1 MKTLTATLL
10 ATAISASFSVYAAEN
25 PSDPASYKNMTQK
38 AGSDYK
44 AANANCSGMSG
55 ATRTVCV
62 EEAKVARARAEADA
76 VAQYKNTQ
84 KDRTKARTALANA
97 DYALAKAKCAAM
109 TGGEKDSCI
118 STARTVHSAALADA
132 KADRNMAVAS
142 TNPSSPVTSTET
154 RDPAKAAAVD
164 KCAQVAGQ
172 PTTGCLIQHEGKTIA
187 DRTERA
193 ADRAENATE
202 RAMAKA
208 DNATDRAAVATGS
221 AAQRTE
227 NAAERAGERTE
238 RMADNAAARTERSA
252 ERVGDKTE
260 RSAER
265 VGDKTERSAERVGDK
280 TERSAERAGDKTER
294 MAETA
299 AAKTE
304 RAGETLA
311 AKTRNV
317 AAATRENVADA
328 VITTKIKADLF
339 AEPELKALAI
349 DVDTENGVVNL
360 SGFVASKA
368 HADKA
373 ERLAKGVKGVTNV
386 KNSLKVK

>member
-1 MKTLTATLL
+1 MKALTATLL
-10 ATAISASFSVYAAEN
+10 AAAISASFSVYAADA

-38 AGSDYK
+38 AAADYK
-44 AANANCSGMSG
+44 AAAANCTGMSG
-55 ATRTVCV
+55 AARQVCV

-109 TGGEKDSCI
+109 TGAEKDSCL
-118 STARTVHSAALADA
+118 STAHTVHTAALSDA

-142 TNPSSPVTSTET
+142 TNPASPVTSTET

-164 KCAQVAGQ
+164 KCAQIAGQ
-172 PTTGCLIQHEGKTIA
+172 PSTGCLIQHEGKTIA

-202 RAMAKA
+202 RAVARA
-208 DNATDRAAVATGS
+208 DNATDRAAVTAGS

-227 NAAERAGERTE
+227 NAAERAGE
-238 RMADNAAARTERSA
+238 
-252 ERVGDKTE
+252 
-260 RSAER
+260 
-265 VGDKTERSAERVGDK
+265 
-280 TERSAERAGDKTER
+280 KTER

-299 AAKTE
+299 AVKTE
-304 RAGETLA
+304 RAGETIA
-311 AKTRNV
+311 AKTKSI
-317 AAATRENVADA
+317 AAETKENVADA

-360 SGFVASKA
+360 SGFVSSKA
-368 HADKA
+368 EADKA
-373 ERLAKGVKGVTNV
+373 VRLAKEVKGVTNV

>member
-1 MKTLTATLL
+1 MKALTATLL
-10 ATAISASFSVYAAEN
+10 AAAISASFSVYAADA

-38 AGSDYK
+38 AAADYK
-44 AANANCSGMSG
+44 AAAATCTGMSG
-55 ATRTVCV
+55 AARQVCV

-76 VAQYKNTQ
+76 VAQYRNTQ

-97 DYALAKAKCAAM
+97 DYALAKAKCAVV
-109 TGGEKDSCI
+109 TGAEKESCI
-118 STARTVHSAALADA
+118 STAHTVHTAALADA

-142 TNPSSPVTSTET
+142 TNPASPVTTTET

-164 KCAQVAGQ
+164 KCAQIAGQ
-172 PTTGCLIQHEGKTIA
+172 PSTGCLIQHEGKTIA
-187 DRTERA
+187 DRTDRA

-202 RAMAKA
+202 RAVARA
-208 DNATDRAAVATGS
+208 DNATDRAAVTAGA

-238 RMADNAAARTERSA
+238 RMAENAAVKTERAA

-260 RSAER
+260 RMAETAAA
-265 VGDKTERSAERVGDK
+265 KTERMAE
-280 TERSAERAGDKTER
+280 TAAAKTER

-304 RAGETLA
+304 RAGETIVE
-311 AKTRNV
+311 KSKNV
-317 AAATRENVADA
+317 AAATKENVNDA

-360 SGFVASKA
+360 SGFVSSKA
-368 HADKA
+368 EADRA
-373 ERLAKGVKGVTNV
+373 VRLAKEVKGVTKV
-386 KNSLKVK
+386 QNSLKVK

>member
-1 MKTLTATLL
+1 MNALTATLL
-10 ATAISASFSVYAAEN
+10 ATAISASFSVYAAET
-25 PSDPASYKNMTQK
+25 PSDPASYRNMTQK
-38 AGSDYK
+38 AAADYK
-44 AANANCSGMSG
+44 AATASCTGMSG
-55 ATRTVCV
+55 PARLVCV

-76 VAQYKNTQ
+76 VAQYKDTQ

-97 DYALAKAKCAAM
+97 DYALAKAKCAAV
-109 TGGEKDSCI
+109 TGGEKDSCM
-118 STARTVHSAALADA
+118 STARTVHTAALADA

-142 TNPSSPVTSTET
+142 TNPASPVTSTET
-154 RDPAKAAAVD
+154 RDPVKAAAVD
-164 KCAQVAGQ
+164 KCAQIAGQ
-172 PTTGCLIQHEGKTIA
+172 PTTGCLIQQEGKTIA

-202 RAMAKA
+202 RAVART
-208 DNATDRAAVATGS
+208 DNATDRAAVTAGT

-227 NAAERAGERTE
+227 GAAERAGER
-238 RMADNAAARTERSA
+238 
-252 ERVGDKTE
+252 
-260 RSAER
+260 
-265 VGDKTERSAERVGDK
+265 
-280 TERSAERAGDKTER
+280 TER

-317 AAATRENVADA
+317 AAETRENVADA

-360 SGFVASKA
+360 SGFVSSKA
-368 HADKA
+368 EAEKA
-373 ERLAKGVKGVTNV
+373 VRLAKGVKGVTNV
-386 KNSLKVK
+386 KNALKVK

>member
-1 MKTLTATLL
+1 MKALTATLL
-10 ATAISASFSVYAAEN
+10 AAAISASFSVYAADA

-38 AGSDYK
+38 AAADYK
-44 AANANCSGMSG
+44 AAAATCTGMSG
-55 ATRTVCV
+55 AARQVCV

-76 VAQYKNTQ
+76 VAQYRNTQ
-84 KDRTKARTALANA
+84 KDRTKARTALADA
-97 DYALAKAKCAAM
+97 DYALAKAKCAAVM
-109 TGGEKDSCI
+109 GAEKESCI
-118 STARTVHSAALADA
+118 STAHTVHTAALADA

-142 TNPSSPVTSTET
+142 TNPASPVTTTDT

-172 PTTGCLIQHEGKTIA
+172 PTTGCLIAHEGKTIA
-187 DRTERA
+187 DRTDRA
-193 ADRAENATE
+193 TDRAENATE
-202 RAMAKA
+202 RAVARA
-208 DNATDRAAVATGS
+208 DNATDRAAVTAGS

-238 RMADNAAARTERSA
+238 RMAENAA
-252 ERVGDKTE
+252 V
-260 RSAER
+260 
-265 VGDKTERSAERVGDK
+265 
-280 TERSAERAGDKTER
+280 KTER

-304 RAGETLA
+304 RAGETIA
-311 AKTRNV
+311 EKSKNI
-317 AAATRENVADA
+317 AAATKENVTDA

-360 SGFVASKA
+360 SGFVSSKA
-368 HADKA
+368 EA
-373 ERLAKGVKGVTNV
+373 ERAVRLAKGVKGVTKV
-386 KNSLKVK
+386 QNSLKVK

>member
-1 MKTLTATLL
+1 MKALTATLL
-10 ATAISASFSVYAAEN
+10 ATAISASFSVYAADG

-38 AGSDYK
+38 AASDYK
-44 AANANCSGMSG
+44 AASANCAGMSG
-55 ATRTVCV
+55 SARQVCV

-84 KDRTKARTALANA
+84 QDRTKARTALANA
-97 DYALAKAKCAAM
+97 DYALAKAKCAAV
-109 TGGEKDSCI
+109 TGGEKDSCL
-118 STARTVHSAALADA
+118 STAHTVHTAALADA

-142 TNPSSPVTSTET
+142 TNPASPVTSTAT

-164 KCAQVAGQ
+164 KCAQIAGQ
-172 PTTGCLIQHEGKTIA
+172 PNTGCLIQHEGKTIA

-193 ADRAENATE
+193 TDRAENATE
-202 RAMAKA
+202 RAVARA
-208 DNATDRAAVATGS
+208 DNATDRAAVTAGN

-238 RMADNAAARTERSA
+238 RMAENAA
-252 ERVGDKTE
+252 VKTE
-260 RSAER
+260 RA
-265 VGDKTERSAERVGDK
+265 
-280 TERSAERAGDKTER
+280 AERAGDKTER

-299 AAKTE
+299 AVKTE
-304 RAGETLA
+304 RAAETIA
-311 AKTRNV
+311 AKTKNV
-317 AAATRENVADA
+317 AAATKENVADA

-360 SGFVASKA
+360 SGFVSSKA
-368 HADKA
+368 EADKA

>member
-1 MKTLTATLL
+1 MKALTATLL
-10 ATAISASFSVYAAEN
+10 AAAISASFSVYAADN

-38 AGSDYK
+38 AAADYK
-44 AANANCSGMSG
+44 AASANCTGMSG
-55 ATRTVCV
+55 AVRQVCV

-109 TGGEKDSCI
+109 TGGEKTSCI
-118 STARTVHSAALADA
+118 STAHTVHTAALADA

-142 TNPSSPVTSTET
+142 TNPASPVTSTET

-164 KCAQVAGQ
+164 KCAQIAGQ

-187 DRTERA
+187 DRTDRA
-193 ADRAENATE
+193 TDRAENATE
-202 RAMAKA
+202 RAVARA
-208 DNATDRAAVATGS
+208 DNATDRAAVAAGS

-227 NAAERAGERTE
+227 NAAERAG
-238 RMADNAAARTERSA
+238 
-252 ERVGDKTE
+252 
-260 RSAER
+260 
-265 VGDKTERSAERVGDK
+265 
-280 TERSAERAGDKTER
+280 DKTER
-294 MAETA
+294 MADTA

-304 RAGETLA
+304 RAGDTIA

-317 AAATRENVADA
+317 AAETKENVADA

-368 HADKA
+368 EADKA
-373 ERLAKGVKGVTNV
+373 VRLAKGVKGVTNV

>member
-10 ATAISASFSVYAAEN
+10 ATAISASFSVYAAEA
-25 PSDPASYKNMTQK
+25 PGDPASYKNMTQK
-38 AGSDYK
+38 AAADYK

-118 STARTVHSAALADA
+118 STAHTVHTAALADA

-193 ADRAENATE
+193 ADRAENATD

-227 NAAERAGERTE
+227 NAAERAGERSE
-238 RMADNAAARTERSA
+238 RMVDNAAA
-252 ERVGDKTE
+252 
-260 RSAER
+260 
-265 VGDKTERSAERVGDK
+265 K

-294 MAETA
+294 MAEST

-360 SGFVASKA
+360 SGFVATKA

>member
-1 MKTLTATLL
+1 MKALTATLL
-10 ATAISASFSVYAAEN
+10 ATAISASFSVYAADA
-25 PSDPASYKNMTQK
+25 PSDPANYKNMTQK
-38 AGSDYK
+38 AAADYK
-44 AANANCSGMSG
+44 SAAATCTGMSG
-55 ATRTVCV
+55 AARQVCV

-76 VAQYKNTQ
+76 VAQYRNTQ

-97 DYALAKAKCAAM
+97 DYALAKAKCATV
-109 TGGEKDSCI
+109 TGAEKESCI
-118 STARTVHSAALADA
+118 STAHTVHTAALADA

-142 TNPSSPVTSTET
+142 TNPASPVTTTET

-172 PTTGCLIQHEGKTIA
+172 PTTGCLISHEGKTIA
-187 DRTERA
+187 DRTDRA

-202 RAMAKA
+202 RAVARADNATDRAAARA
-208 DNATDRAAVATGS
+208 DNATDRAAVAAGT

-238 RMADNAAARTERSA
+238 RMAENAAVKTERAA

-260 RSAER
+260 RMAE
-265 VGDKTERSAERVGDK
+265 TA
-280 TERSAERAGDKTER
+280 AAKTER

-304 RAGETLA
+304 RAGETIA
-311 AKTRNV
+311 ATTKNV
-317 AAATRENVADA
+317 AAATKENVNDA

-360 SGFVASKA
+360 SGFVSN
-368 HADKA
+368 KA
-373 ERLAKGVKGVTNV
+373 EAERAVRLAKSVKGVTKV
-386 KNSLKVK
+386 QNSLKVK

>member
-1 MKTLTATLL
+1 MKAFTATLL
-10 ATAISASFSVYAAEN
+10 AAAISASFSVHAADA

-38 AGSDYK
+38 AAADYK
-44 AANANCSGMSG
+44 AAASACTGMSG
-55 ATRTVCV
+55 SARQVCV

-76 VAQYKNTQ
+76 VAQYRNTQ
-84 KDRTKARTALANA
+84 TDRTKARTALANA
-97 DYALAKAKCAAM
+97 DYALAKAKCATV
-109 TGGEKDSCI
+109 TGGEKDSCL
-118 STARTVHSAALADA
+118 STAHTVHTAALADA

-142 TNPSSPVTSTET
+142 TNPASPVTTTET

-164 KCAQVAGQ
+164 KCAQIAGQ
-172 PTTGCLIQHEGKTIA
+172 PSTGCLIQHEGKTIA

-202 RAMAKA
+202 RAVARADNATDRAAARA
-208 DNATDRAAVATGS
+208 DNATDRAAVTAST

-238 RMADNAAARTERSA
+238 RMAETAAARTERAA
-252 ERVGDKTE
+252 ERV
-260 RSAER
+260 
-265 VGDKTERSAERVGDK
+265 
-280 TERSAERAGDKTER
+280 GDKTER

-304 RAGETLA
+304 RAGETIVE
-311 AKTRNV
+311 KSKNV
-317 AAATRENVADA
+317 AAATKENVNDA

-360 SGFVASKA
+360 SGFVSSKA
-368 HADKA
+368 EADRA
-373 ERLAKGVKGVTNV
+373 VRLAKGVKGVTKV
-386 KNSLKVK
+386 QNSLKVK

>member
-1 MKTLTATLL
+1 MKALSATLL
-10 ATAISASFSVYAAEN
+10 ATALSASFSVHAAGN
-25 PSDPASYKNMTQK
+25 PSDPASYKNMSQK
-38 AGSDYK
+38 AAADYK
-44 AANANCSGMSG
+44 AASANCTGMGG
-55 ATRTVCV
+55 AARQVCV

-97 DYALAKAKCAAM
+97 DHALAKAKCAAM
-109 TGGEKDSCI
+109 TGGEKDSCL
-118 STARTVHSAALADA
+118 STAHTVHTAALDDA

-142 TNPSSPVTSTET
+142 TNPASPVTSTET

-164 KCAQVAGQ
+164 KCAQIAGQ

-193 ADRAENATE
+193 TE
-202 RAMAKA
+202 RTAITA
-208 DNATDRAAVATGS
+208 DS
-221 AAQRTE
+221 AAQRT
-227 NAAERAGERTE
+227 
-238 RMADNAAARTERSA
+238 DNA
-252 ERVGDKTE
+252 
-260 RSAER
+260 
-265 VGDKTERSAERVGDK
+265 
-280 TERSAERAGDKTER
+280 AERAGDKTER
-294 MAETA
+294 MAENA

-304 RAGETLA
+304 RAGDTIA
-311 AKTRNV
+311 AKTKNV
-317 AAATRENVADA
+317 AAETKENVADA

-368 HADKA
+368 EADKA
-373 ERLAKGVKGVTNV
+373 VRLAKGVKGVTNV

>member
-1 MKTLTATLL
+1 MKALTATLL
-10 ATAISASFSVYAAEN
+10 ATAISASFSVYAADA

-38 AGSDYK
+38 AAADYK
-44 AANANCSGMSG
+44 SAAATCTGMSG
-55 ATRTVCV
+55 AARQVCV

-76 VAQYKNTQ
+76 VAQYRNTQ

-97 DYALAKAKCAAM
+97 DYALAKAKCAAV
-109 TGGEKDSCI
+109 TGAEKESCI
-118 STARTVHSAALADA
+118 STAHTVHTAALADA

-142 TNPSSPVTSTET
+142 TNPASPVTTTET

-172 PTTGCLIQHEGKTIA
+172 PTTGCLISHEGKTIA
-187 DRTERA
+187 DRTDRA
-193 ADRAENATE
+193 TDRAENATE
-202 RAMAKA
+202 RAVARA
-208 DNATDRAAVATGS
+208 DNATDRAAVSAGA

-238 RMADNAAARTERSA
+238 RMAENAA
-252 ERVGDKTE
+252 V
-260 RSAER
+260 
-265 VGDKTERSAERVGDK
+265 
-280 TERSAERAGDKTER
+280 KTER

-304 RAGETLA
+304 RAGETIA
-311 AKTRNV
+311 EKSKNV
-317 AAATRENVADA
+317 AAATKENVNDA
-328 VITTKIKADLF
+328 VITTKVKADLF

-360 SGFVASKA
+360 SGFVSSKA
-368 HADKA
+368 EA
-373 ERLAKGVKGVTNV
+373 ERAVRLAKSVKGVTKV
-386 KNSLKVK
+386 QNSLKVK

>member
-1 MKTLTATLL
+1 MKLFTATLL
-10 ATAISASFSVYAAEN
+10 ATAISASFSVYAAET

-38 AGSDYK
+38 AAADYK
-44 AANANCSGMSG
+44 AATANCAGMTG
-55 ATRTVCV
+55 ATRSVCV
-62 EEAKVARARAEADA
+62 EEAKVARARADADA
-76 VAQYKNTQ
+76 VVQFKNTQ

-109 TGGEKDSCI
+109 TGGEKDSCV
-118 STARTVHSAALADA
+118 STAHTVHTAALADA

-142 TNPSSPVTSTET
+142 TNPASPVTSTET
-154 RDPAKAAAVD
+154 RDPIKAAAVD

-172 PTTGCLIQHEGKTIA
+172 PTTGCLIQTPGKTIA

-193 ADRAENATE
+193 GDRVENATD
-202 RAMAKA
+202 RTMART
-208 DNATDRAAVATGS
+208 DNATDRAAVAAGS

-227 NAAERAGERTE
+227 NAAERAG
-238 RMADNAAARTERSA
+238 
-252 ERVGDKTE
+252 
-260 RSAER
+260 
-265 VGDKTERSAERVGDK
+265 
-280 TERSAERAGDKTER
+280 DKTER
-294 MAETA
+294 MADTA

-304 RAGETLA
+304 RAGDTIA
-311 AKTRNV
+311 AKSRNV
-317 AAATRENVADA
+317 AAATKENVTDA

-360 SGFVASKA
+360 SGFVSSKA
-368 HADKA
+368 EADKA
-373 ERLAKGVKGVTNV
+373 VRLAKGVKGVTNV